1 MLILASSSKSRKEL
15 LKNADIKFFQLAS
28 TFDES
33 TIEEKN
39 IINLASELSYSKAKN
54 TLEKIRY
61 IIDEFK
67 LYNSS
72 IEVLGCDSIFEFK
85 GKAYGKP
92 QNNKEAYE
100 RWLLMSSNSGYL
112 HTGHTILF
120 CEFTNDMKEIICKK
134 KVREVISSKITFAK
148 LEKNEI
154 QNYVNSNEPLNCAG
168 GFALE
173 GRGGKYI
180 EKIDGCFSN
189 VMGLSLPWLRK
200 ILLNQGIYV

>member
-15 LKNADIKFFQLAS
+15 LKNADIQFLQLAS
-28 TFDES
+28 SFDER
-33 TIEEKN
+33 TIKEKN
-39 IINLASELSYSKAKN
+39 VINLASELSYAKAKN
-54 TLEKIRY
+54 TLERIEDSYKK
-61 IIDEFK
+61 FK
-67 LYNSS
+67 LDYSS
-72 IEVLGCDSIFEFK
+72 LEILGCDSIFEFK

-92 QNNKEAYE
+92 SNKEEAYE

-112 HTGHTILF
+112 HTGHTVLF
-120 CEFTNDMKEIICKK
+120 CEFTKNMKEIICKK

-154 QNYVNSNEPLNCAG
+154 KNYVNSNEPLNCAG

-189 VMGLSLPWLRK
+189 VMGLSLPWLRR
-200 ILLNQGIYV
+200 ILLDQGIYI

>member
-1 MLILASSSKSRKEL
+1 MLILASSSNSRKEL

-28 TFDES
+28 SFDES
-33 TIEEKN
+33 TIKEKN

-54 TLEKIRY
+54 TLEKI
-61 IIDEFK
+61 ESSNEKFK
-67 LYNSS
+67 LDNSS
-72 IEVLGCDSIFEFK
+72 LEVLGCDSIFEFE
-85 GKAYGKP
+85 GKAFGKP
-92 QNNKEAYE
+92 LNNKEAYE

-120 CEFTNDMKEIICKK
+120 CEFTNNMKEIICKK
-134 KVREVISSKITFAK
+134 KVREVISSKITFAT

-154 QNYVNSNEPLNCAG
+154 KNYVNSNEPLYCAG

-200 ILLNQGIYV
+200 QLLNQGIYI

>member
-1 MLILASSSKSRKEL
+1 MLILASSSKSRKQL
-15 LKNADIKFFQLAS
+15 LKNAEIQFFQLAS
-28 TFDES
+28 SFDES
-33 TIEEKN
+33 IIKEKN

-54 TLEKIRY
+54 TLEKL
-61 IIDEFK
+61 ESSNNKFK
-67 LYNSS
+67 FDDSS
-72 IEVLGCDSIFEFK
+72 LEVLGCDSIFEFN

-92 QNNKEAYE
+92 LNNQEAYE

-120 CEFTNDMKEIICKK
+120 CEVTNNMKEIICKK

-148 LEKNEI
+148 LEKDEI
-154 QNYVNSNEPLNCAG
+154 KNYVNSNEPLNCAG

-180 EKIDGCFSN
+180 EKIEGCFSN
-189 VMGLSLPWLRK
+189 VMGLSLPWLRRK
-200 ILLNQGIYV
+200 LLTQGIYV

>member
-1 MLILASSSKSRKEL
+1 VLILASSSNSRKEL

-28 TFDES
+28 SFDER
-33 TIEEKN
+33 TIKEKN
-39 IINLASELSYSKAKN
+39 IINLASELSYLKAKN
-54 TLEKIRY
+54 TFEKIESSFE
-61 IIDEFK
+61 ILK
-67 LYNSS
+67 LDSS
-72 IEVLGCDSIFEFK
+72 SLEILGCDSIFEFK
-85 GKAYGKP
+85 GNAFGKP
-92 QNNKEAYE
+92 SSKQEAYE

-120 CEFTNDMKEIICKK
+120 CEFANNMKEIICKK
-134 KVREVISSKITFAK
+134 KVREVISSKITFAT

-154 QNYVNSNEPLNCAG
+154 KNYVNSNEPLYCAG

-200 ILLNQGIYV
+200 QLLNQGIYI

>member
-1 MLILASSSKSRKEL
+1 MLILASSSKSRKKL

-33 TIEEKN
+33 TIKEKN

-54 TLEKIRY
+54 TFKKLESSFDK
-61 IIDEFK
+61 FK
-67 LYNSS
+67 LDNSALE
-72 IEVLGCDSIFEFK
+72 ILGCDSIFEFK
-85 GKAYGKP
+85 GKAFGKP
-92 QNNKEAYE
+92 SNKQEAYE

-120 CEFTNDMKEIICKK
+120 CQFINNTKEIICTN
-134 KVREVISSKITFAK
+134 KVSEVISSKITFAN
-148 LEKNEI
+148 LEKDEI
-154 QNYVNSNEPLNCAG
+154 ENYVNSNEPLNCAG

-189 VMGLSLPWLRK
+189 VMGLSLPWLRR
-200 ILLNQGIYV
+200 ILVNKGIYI

>member
-33 TIEEKN
+33 TIKEKN

-54 TLEKIRY
+54 TLEKIESSY
-61 IIDEFK
+61 EKFK
-67 LYNSS
+67 LDNSS
-72 IEVLGCDSIFEFK
+72 LEVLGCDSIFEFK
-85 GKAYGKP
+85 GKAFGKP
-92 QNNKEAYE
+92 LNNQEAYE

-120 CEFTNDMKEIICKK
+120 CEFTNNMKGIICKK

-148 LEKNEI
+148 LEKDEI
-154 QNYVNSNEPLNCAG
+154 KNYVNSNEPLNCAG

-180 EKIDGCFSN
+180 EKIEGCFSN

-200 ILLNQGIYV
+200 KLLTEGIYI

>member
-1 MLILASSSKSRKEL
+1 MLILASSSKSRKQL
-15 LKNADIKFFQLAS
+15 LKNADIQFFQLAS
-28 TFDES
+28 SFDES
-33 TIEEKN
+33 IIKEKN

-54 TLEKIRY
+54 TLEKL
-61 IIDEFK
+61 ESSNKKFK
-67 LYNSS
+67 FDNSS
-72 IEVLGCDSIFEFK
+72 LEVLGCDSIFEFN

-92 QNNKEAYE
+92 LNNQEAYE

-120 CEFTNDMKEIICKK
+120 CEFVNNMKEIICKK

-148 LEKNEI
+148 LEKDEI
-154 QNYVNSNEPLNCAG
+154 QNYVKSNEPLHCAG

-189 VMGLSLPWLRK
+189 VMGLSLPWLRRV
-200 ILLNQGIYV
+200 LLNQGIYL

>member
-1 MLILASSSKSRKEL
+1 MCIR
-15 LKNADIKFFQLAS
+15 DRFKF
-28 TFDES
+28 
-33 TIEEKN
+33 N
-39 IINLASELSYSKAKN
+39 
-54 TLEKIRY
+54 
-61 IIDEFK
+61 
-67 LYNSS
+67 NSS
-72 IEVLGCDSIFEFK
+72 LEVLGCDSIFEFK
-85 GKAYGKP
+85 GKAFGKP
-92 QNNKEAYE
+92 LNNQEAYE

-120 CEFTNDMKEIICKK
+120 CEFSTNMKEIICKK

-154 QNYVNSNEPLNCAG
+154 KNYVNTNEPLHCAG

-200 ILLNQGIYV
+200 ELLEEGIMV

>member
-15 LKNADIKFFQLAS
+15 LKNADVKFIQLPS
-28 TFDES
+28 TFDEN
-33 TIEEKN
+33 TINEKN

-54 TLEKIRY
+54 TLEKIKSSN
-61 IIDEFK
+61 EKFK
-67 LYNSS
+67 LDNTSL
-72 IEVLGCDSIFEFK
+72 EVLGCDSIFEFQ
-85 GKAYGKP
+85 GKAFGKP
-92 QNNKEAYE
+92 LNNQEAYE

-120 CEFTNDMKEIICKK
+120 CEFTNNMKEIICKK

-154 QNYVNSNEPLNCAG
+154 KNYVNSNEPLNCAG

-189 VMGLSLPWLRK
+189 VMGLSLPWLRR
-200 ILLNQGIYV
+200 ILLNQGIYI

>member
-15 LKNADIKFFQLAS
+15 LSNADIKFFQLAS
-28 TFDES
+28 SFDET
-33 TIEEKN
+33 TIKDKN
-39 IINLASELSYSKAKN
+39 IINLASELSYAKAKN
-54 TLEKIRY
+54 TLEKI
-61 IIDEFK
+61 E
-67 LYNSS
+67 SS
-72 IEVLGCDSIFEFK
+72 IEKYKIDNSSLEILGCDSIFEFK
-85 GKAYGKP
+85 GKAFGKP
-92 QNNKEAYE
+92 SNNQEAYE

-120 CEFTNDMKEIICKK
+120 CEFINNMKEIICKEE
-134 KVREVISSKITFAK
+134 VREVISSKITFAK

-154 QNYVNSNEPLNCAG
+154 KNYVNSNEPLHCAG

-189 VMGLSLPWLRK
+189 VMGLSLPWLRR
-200 ILLNQGIYV
+200 ILLKQGIYI

>member
-1 MLILASSSKSRKEL
+1 MLILASSSKSRKNL
-15 LKNADIKFFQLAS
+15 LKNADIQFLQLAS
-28 TFDES
+28 DFDEN
-33 TIEEKN
+33 TIKEKN

-61 IIDEFK
+61 IIEEFK
-67 LYNSS
+67 LDNSS
-72 IEVLGCDSIFEFK
+72 LEVLGCDSIFEFK

-92 QNNKEAYE
+92 LNNQEAYE

-120 CEFTNDMKEIICKK
+120 CEFTNNMKEIICKK

-148 LEKNEI
+148 LEKDEI
-154 QNYVNSNEPLNCAG
+154 KNYVNSNEPLNCAG

-180 EKIDGCFSN
+180 EKIEGCFSN
-189 VMGLSLPWLRK
+189 VMGLSLPWLRRK
-200 ILLNQGIYV
+200 LLTQGIYI

>member
-1 MLILASSSKSRKEL
+1 MLILASSSKSRKQL
-15 LKNADIKFFQLAS
+15 LKNADIQFFQLAS
-28 TFDES
+28 SFDES
-33 TIEEKN
+33 IIKEKN

-54 TLEKIRY
+54 TLEKL
-61 IIDEFK
+61 ESSNKKFK
-67 LYNSS
+67 FDNSS
-72 IEVLGCDSIFEFK
+72 LEVLGCDSIFEFN

-92 QNNKEAYE
+92 LNNQEAYE

-120 CEFTNDMKEIICKK
+120 CEFTNNMKEIICKK

-148 LEKNEI
+148 LEKDEI
-154 QNYVNSNEPLNCAG
+154 QNYVKSNEPLHCAG

-189 VMGLSLPWLRK
+189 VMGLSLPWLRRV
-200 ILLNQGIYV
+200 LLNQGIYL

>member
-33 TIEEKN
+33 TIKEKN

-54 TLEKIRY
+54 TLEKIKSSN
-61 IIDEFK
+61 EKFK
-67 LYNSS
+67 LDNTSL
-72 IEVLGCDSIFEFK
+72 EVLGCDSIFEFK
-85 GKAYGKP
+85 GKAFGKP
-92 QNNKEAYE
+92 LNNQEAYE

-120 CEFTNDMKEIICKK
+120 CEFTNNMKEIICKK

-154 QNYVNSNEPLNCAG
+154 KNYVNSNEPLHCAG

-173 GRGGKYI
+173 GKGGKYI
-180 EKIDGCFSN
+180 EKIEGCFSN

-200 ILLNQGIYV
+200 ELLEEGIMV

>member
-1 MLILASSSKSRKEL
+1 MLILASSSKSRKKL
-15 LKNADIKFFQLAS
+15 LQNADIQFIQFS
-28 TFDES
+28 SSFDES
-33 TIEEKN
+33 TIKQKN
-39 IINLASELSYSKAKN
+39 IINLASELSYSKAQT
-54 TLEKIRY
+54 TLEKI
-61 IIDEFK
+61 ESSNEKFK
-67 LYNSS
+67 LDNSS
-72 IEVLGCDSIFEFK
+72 LEVLGCDSIFEFE
-85 GKAYGKP
+85 GKAFGKP
-92 QNNKEAYE
+92 LNNHEAYE

-120 CEFTNDMKEIICKK
+120 CEFTNNMKEIICKK

-154 QNYVNSNEPLNCAG
+154 KNYVNSNEPLNCAG

-189 VMGLSLPWLRK
+189 VMGLSLPWLRRK
-200 ILLNQGIYV
+200 LLTQGIYI

>member
-33 TIEEKN
+33 TIKEKN

-54 TLEKIRY
+54 TFEKIKSSN
-61 IIDEFK
+61 EKFK
-67 LYNSS
+67 LNNPSL
-72 IEVLGCDSIFEFK
+72 EVLGCDSIFEFK
-85 GKAYGKP
+85 GKAFGKP
-92 QNNKEAYE
+92 LNNQEAYE

-120 CEFTNDMKEIICKK
+120 CEVTNNMKEIICKK

-148 LEKNEI
+148 LEKDEI
-154 QNYVNSNEPLNCAG
+154 KNYVNSNEPLNCAG

-180 EKIDGCFSN
+180 EKIEGCFSN
-189 VMGLSLPWLRK
+189 VMGLSLPWLRRK
-200 ILLNQGIYV
+200 LLTQGIYI

>member
-33 TIEEKN
+33 TIKEKN

-54 TLEKIRY
+54 TLEKIKGSN
-61 IIDEFK
+61 ENFK
-67 LYNSS
+67 LDNNSLE
-72 IEVLGCDSIFEFK
+72 ILGCDSIFEFK
-85 GKAYGKP
+85 GKAFGKP
-92 QNNKEAYE
+92 VNNQEAYE

-120 CEFTNDMKEIICKK
+120 CEFTKNMKEIICKK
-134 KVREVISSKITFAK
+134 KVREVVSSKITFAN
-148 LEKNEI
+148 LEKIEI
-154 QNYVNSNEPLNCAG
+154 ENYINTNEPLHCAG

-189 VMGLSLPWLRK
+189 VMGLSLPWLRR
-200 ILLNQGIYV
+200 IYLNQGIYV

>member
-33 TIEEKN
+33 TIKEKN

-54 TLEKIRY
+54 TLEKIKSSN
-61 IIDEFK
+61 EKFK
-67 LYNSS
+67 LDNTSL
-72 IEVLGCDSIFEFK
+72 EVLGCDSIFEFK
-85 GKAYGKP
+85 GKAFGKP
-92 QNNKEAYE
+92 LNNQEAYE

-120 CEFTNDMKEIICKK
+120 CEVTNNMKEIICKK

-154 QNYVNSNEPLNCAG
+154 KNYVNSNEPLNCAG

-189 VMGLSLPWLRK
+189 VMGLSLPWLRRK
-200 ILLNQGIYV
+200 LLTQGIYI